1 MKNVFLQT
9 EIKNMELFAEN
20 FLQRCQAATIKDDGR
35 IDPEEAKAM
44 RKIHSATEKFL
55 KQLSKIP

>member
-1 MKNVFLQT
+1 MKNVFIKT

-20 FLQRCQAATIKDDGR
+20 FLQRCQTATLKDDGKV
-35 IDPEEAKAM
+35 DPEEAKAM
-44 RKIHSATEKFL
+44 RKTHAATEKFL